1 MHHFRSLF
9 IDRVNVRIPGLQIF
23 KFALHRHLSN
33 DSLIELHRHKWSQVI
48 LYLHGQGQHLS
59 KEGTARVEPGTLVVL
74 PPAVWHGFQRTAA
87 SAPLCLMINFRLRR
101 AQLHGA
107 VVCSVHH
114 ADLTQIRQHLG
125 YLLKL
130 QARDKGVLHWESAM
144 VILQLLISMLRVAG
158 WLERVRPP
166 SAGETGAAIRR
177 LLSRMDPTA
186 SSLNVVKQSGYHR
199 DHLNRLVKKET
210 GLTLGQFRM
219 QLRLEKAKDL
229 LSSGVQVGNVATM
242 VGFLDQSY
250 FARWF
255 RRQTGQPPSRW
266 SRRGLGLT
274 AEGQTSALVLHDRGE

>member
-1 MHHFRSLF
+1 
-9 IDRVNVRIPGLQIF
+9 
-23 KFALHRHLSN
+23 
-33 DSLIELHRHKWSQVI
+33 
-48 LYLHGQGQHLS
+48 
-59 KEGTARVEPGTLVVL
+59 
-74 PPAVWHGFQRTAA
+74 
-87 SAPLCLMINFRLRR
+87 
-101 AQLHGA
+101 
-107 VVCSVHH
+107 
-114 ADLTQIRQHLG
+114 
-125 YLLKL
+125 
-130 QARDKGVLHWESAM
+130 
-144 VILQLLISMLRVAG
+144 
-158 WLERVRPP
+158 
-166 SAGETGAAIRR
+166 
-177 LLSRMDPTA
+177 MDPTA

-274 AEGQTSALVLHDRGE
+274 VEGQTSALVSHDRGE